1 MTTQDPSPRQLL
13 RSNAALA
20 VILLLGNLVFFG
32 CVAGRH
38 LTGPTD
44 LSYPEAQSGR
54 ITVIGV

>member
-1 MTTQDPSPRQLL
+1 MTTQDPSPRQML

-20 VILLLGNLVFFG
+20 LILVVGNLIFFA

-44 LSYPEAQSGR
+44 LSYPAAQAAR